1 MRVLL
6 AIVFVPLVLYA
17 QVSFDPR
24 RLDDSTALA
33 YFYPTIT
40 EDSGGLMCTWAEIS
54 ADIVGA
60 YGKAMSLDGYATGGL
75 GVYDVVGRDSFPCP
89 PALTILHTGSGGA
102 LHMIYH
108 S

>member
-1 MRVLL
+1 VH
-6 AIVFVPLVLYA
+6 V
-17 QVSFDPR
+17 
-24 RLDDSTALA
+24 
-33 YFYPTIT
+33 
-40 EDSGGLMCTWAEIS
+40 AEIS

-89 PALTILHTGSGGA
+89 PALTILPHRQRRA

>member
-40 EDSGGLMCTWAEIS
+40 EDSGGLMCTWPKS
-54 ADIVGA
+54 
-60 YGKAMSLDGYATGGL
+60 
-75 GVYDVVGRDSFPCP
+75 P
-89 PALTILHTGSGGA
+89 PT
-102 LHMIYH
+102 
-108 S
+108 